1 MPSPQLDPLLRS
13 DFSPICSLDAQI
25 SEKHETN
32 RFHVLQNGDNFWLRL
47 QNHPDWLGVF
57 DDPGATLLQLSRSG
71 DNEHFEFSLQRAL
84 NERSWGRALSLFDG
98 NKQLWRVLWKGKS
111 SFLMRPETS
120 EAVAFQSSG
129 QWKRGA
135 WIQPGAHFRKQFA
148 REWNNA
154 TFDVQSAKLYLECDD
169 EGRRLWGLTWLH
181 GGNWSEM
188 KSVLRAATII
198 EHKFGERIVVQSR
211 LFAPNERCPFSS
223 NAPQSA
229 RLIRL
234 ILRLEQQNAVGF
246 QDQSKLRHPA
256 PRPFAFS
263 SLPAKWPELRVEVD
277 EPSEHEKLEA
287 RLQLRDWLQ
296 TNAPDLRE
304 EWQT

>member
-13 DFSPICSLDAQI
+13 DLSPICSLDAQI

-32 RFHVLQNGDNFWLRL
+32 RFFVLQNGDNFWLRL
-47 QNHPDWLGVF
+47 QNHPDWLAIY
-57 DDPGATLLQLSRSG
+57 DDPGAQLLQLSRSG
-71 DNEHFEFSLQRAL
+71 DKKHFEFSLQRAL
-84 NERSWGRALSLFDG
+84 NERSWGRALSLFDADER
-98 NKQLWRVLWKGKS
+98 LWRVLWKGKS
-111 SFLMRPETS
+111 SFLMRAETS
-120 EAVAFQSSG
+120 EAVAFESSEH
-129 QWKRGA
+129 WKRGA

-148 REWNNA
+148 REWSNA
-154 TFDVQSAKLYLECDD
+154 TFDVHRAKSFLESDD
-169 EGRRLWGLTWLH
+169 EARRLWGLEWTR
-181 GGNWSEM
+181 GGWSEM

-198 EHKFGERIVVQSR
+198 EHKWGERVVVQSR
-211 LFAPNERCPFSS
+211 LFAPNERRPFSS

-234 ILRLEQQNAVGF
+234 ILRLEKQNTVVLR
-246 QDQSKLRHPA
+246 DQSKLRHFA

-296 TNAPDLRE
+296 TNEPNLLE
-304 EWQT
+304 EWT